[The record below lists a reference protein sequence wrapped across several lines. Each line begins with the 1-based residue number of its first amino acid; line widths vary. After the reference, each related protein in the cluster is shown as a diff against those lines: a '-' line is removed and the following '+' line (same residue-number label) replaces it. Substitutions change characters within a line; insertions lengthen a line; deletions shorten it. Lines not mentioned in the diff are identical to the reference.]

1 MSIFESC
8 HNAILFTFTAHI
20 ESSIHYNNSMNK
32 GMGGAGGGQMGMKG
46 G

>member
-1 MSIFESC
+1 MSILIIC
-8 HNAILFTFTAHI
+8 HNAIFTFTAHI